1 MFVFSSIHFQCLYR
15 PDAQCSCFLPFI
27 FNAYTDQTLNLPTL
41 NLPTRRSIYIS
52 IYLSTLNLSIY
63 LSRIFFSFS
72 HTPITPPCRSAR
84 TIASAASARTVQLVS
99 RKAHLSVQ
107 ALFVTD
113 IFFIFAH
120 VSVFFRSFSMLI
132 PTRKVGNAALKK
144 GQQSYLIAPRCHPSR
159 FRCELAPGFCRLPTP
174 WPLRPHAATLFPILT
189 PQDDPKITLGTQKA
203 EKRAAFSKKW
213 GLALR
218 TPPWLRTPPLS
229 FG

>member
-132 PTRKVGNAALKK
+132 PTRRSIY
-144 GQQSYLIAPRCHPSR
+144 QSIYVPTFVFSSIHFQCLYRPDAQSMHPFIYLSIY
-159 FRCELAPGFCRLPTP
+159 LV
-174 WPLRPHAATLFPILT
+174 
-189 PQDDPKITLGTQKA
+189 
-203 EKRAAFSKKW
+203 
-213 GLALR
+213 
-218 TPPWLRTPPLS
+218 
-229 FG
+229 